1 MKNKLLAQ
9 ICKIIVVNNIII
21 TPVVTWRFLV
31 GPINERLSIFVGFI
45 GHFDAVMIFLC
56 FMEIIV
62 FRFLLLFGWKHF
74 NSTNEDFMSVFVN
87 VCNILFAFVTQIS
100 RWILGNCFTF
110 IMINLILKIKY
121 IWYNHW
127 YRIIWEYRSW
137 TFDWQNISPPEQST
151 ILDSIFVFYF
161 EHFFY
166 WLPCINP

>member
-1 MKNKLLAQ
+1 MKMYHFKKRSLKNKLLAQ

-74 NSTNEDFMSVFVN
+74 NSTNEEFVFCFMSWF
-87 VCNILFAFVTQIS
+87 NIGFSFVTQFS
-100 RWILGNCFTF
+100 RLMLG
-110 IMINLILKIKY
+110 
-121 IWYNHW
+121 
-127 YRIIWEYRSW
+127 E
-137 TFDWQNISPPEQST
+137 
-151 ILDSIFVFYF
+151 
-161 EHFFY
+161 
-166 WLPCINP
+166 